1 MVNEPLPIVV
11 PDLDCHLTRGG
22 KYCCFSVLQNIAN
35 ELHLMQ
41 RSDQVAI
48 GGEADMV
55 RPQLIATSQ
64 GDHLLWCTT

>member
-11 PDLDCHLTRGG
+11 PDLDCHLSKTRGG
-22 KYCCFSVLQNIAN
+22 KYWCFSVLQNIAN

-55 RPQLIATSQ
+55 RPQLIGRS
-64 GDHLLWCTT
+64 